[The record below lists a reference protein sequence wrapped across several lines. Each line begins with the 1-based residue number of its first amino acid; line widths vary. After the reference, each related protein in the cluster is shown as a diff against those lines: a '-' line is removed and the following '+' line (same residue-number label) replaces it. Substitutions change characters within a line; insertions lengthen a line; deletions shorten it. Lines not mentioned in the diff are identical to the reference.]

1 MKASVYITI
10 LIFYSAIL
18 FGKDNGVI
26 NEKLYFGPCNKFSKD
41 LTFDCYRSFDEVVQF
56 LKDAAKQHPGL
67 AKLESIG
74 KSFEG
79 RDLWVITIT
88 DYKTGAPEDKPG
100 IWVDGGVDS
109 DEVIATEVALGLIH
123 RLLTSNDMD
132 IVHLRK
138 TRTFYILPNMIPDV
152 SELHHKT
159 PIRPRDSTMRPWD
172 DDGDGK
178 FDEDGPDDL
187 NGDNQALQMRVQN
200 SAGQWV
206 KDEKDE
212 RLLRQRKPD
221 DEGPFYKRYSEG
233 NDDDGDG
240 KYNEDGPGGI
250 DPNRN
255 YPGNW
260 SLKQR
265 GSGPFPGSELEL
277 RTVLDFI
284 YSHPNIAASQ
294 HLHSSGGVILRPP
307 SVPEM
312 ILPNSDLQLYISLS
326 ERGLDITEYGL
337 ATSVYQ
343 WNFPRGSKNK
353 GKGQL
358 WRDSKGDIK
367 GLDPFDGAG
376 NYYGSFNDF
385 EDAYAAYGGSLDGMY
400 ELFGI
405 LAFANEIY
413 RFGEDLDNDGRV
425 SPSEQLEYNDKK
437 MNGNVFQSW
446 EEFEHP
452 TLGKVEIGGW
462 KKFGHNNPLPPELSR
477 EIERNVNFI
486 LMQARATPILVITNV
501 EQTRIEKNIYRLK
514 TTISNKGFQP
524 IELAIREKNG
534 RATPVHATI
543 IASKQV
549 TLLDEKKD
557 RMLGNIMGNA
567 EIEIDWLVQGPK
579 GASVTLE
586 SYHPKG
592 GRTNIKVRLGR

>member
-1 MKASVYITI
+1 MKAYVYISI
-10 LIFYSAIL
+10 LIFYSALL
-18 FGKDNGVI
+18 FGKDDGVT
-26 NEKLYFGPCNKFSKD
+26 NEKLYFGPCNKFAKD

-56 LKDAAKQHPGL
+56 LQDATKQYPSL

-88 DYKTGAPEDKPG
+88 DYKTGDPEDKPG

-123 RLLTSNDMD
+123 RLLTSNDKD

-138 TRTFYILPNMIPDV
+138 TRVFYILPNMIPDV

-159 PIRPRDSTMRPWD
+159 PMRPRDSTMRPWD

-178 FDEDGPDDL
+178 SDEDGPDDL
-187 NGDNQALQMRVQN
+187 NGDNQALQMRAEN

-206 KDEKDE
+206 KDEKDN
-212 RLLRQRKPD
+212 RLLRPRKPD

-307 SVPEM
+307 SVPDM
-312 ILPNSDLQLYISLS
+312 VLPNSDLHLYIALS
-326 ERGLDITEYGL
+326 ERGLGITEYGL

-367 GLDPFDGAG
+367 GLDPFDGGG
-376 NYYGSFNDF
+376 NYYGSNNDL

-425 SPSEQLEYNDKK
+425 SQSEQLQYNDKK

-446 EEFEHP
+446 EEFDHP

-462 KKFGHNNPLPPELSR
+462 KKFGHNNPLPPELPL

-501 EQTRIEKNIYRLK
+501 EQTVVEKNIYRLK

-534 RATPVHATI
+534 RATPVHAKI
-543 IASKQV
+543 IGSKQV
-549 TLLDEKKD
+549 TLLDEKKE
-557 RMLGNIMGNA
+557 RMLGNIMGNS

-592 GRTNIKVRLGR
+592 GRTNLKVRLGR

>member
-1 MKASVYITI
+1 M
-10 LIFYSAIL
+10 
-18 FGKDNGVI
+18 
-26 NEKLYFGPCNKFSKD
+26 
-41 LTFDCYRSFDEVVQF
+41 
-56 LKDAAKQHPGL
+56 
-67 AKLESIG
+67 
-74 KSFEG
+74 
-79 RDLWVITIT
+79 
-88 DYKTGAPEDKPG
+88 
-100 IWVDGGVDS
+100 
-109 DEVIATEVALGLIH
+109 IH
-123 RLLTSNDMD
+123 RLLTSNDKD

-138 TRTFYILPNMIPDV
+138 TRVFYILPNMIPDV

-159 PIRPRDSTMRPWD
+159 PMRPRDSTMRPWD

-178 FDEDGPDDL
+178 SDEDGPDDL
-187 NGDNQALQMRVQN
+187 NGDNQALQMRAEN

-206 KDEKDE
+206 KDEKDD
-212 RLLRQRKPD
+212 RLLRPRKPD

-265 GSGPFPGSELEL
+265 GSGPFPGSEFEL

-284 YSHPNIAASQ
+284 YAHPNIAASQ

-312 ILPNSDLQLYISLS
+312 VLPNSDLQLYVALS
-326 ERGLDITEYGL
+326 ERGLGITEYGL

-367 GLDPFDGAG
+367 GLDPFDGGG
-376 NYYGSFNDF
+376 NYYGSFTDL

-425 SPSEQLEYNDKK
+425 SQSEQLQYNDKK
-437 MNGNVFQSW
+437 MNGNVFQNW
-446 EEFEHP
+446 EEFDHP

-501 EQTRIEKNIYRLK
+501 EQTVIEKNIYRLK
-514 TTISNKGFQP
+514 TTIANKGFQP

-534 RATPVHATI
+534 RGSPVHATI

-549 TLLDEKKD
+549 TILDEKKE
-557 RMLGNIMGNA
+557 RMLGNIMGNS

-592 GRTNIKVRLGR
+592 GRTNLKVRLGR

>member
-1 MKASVYITI
+1 MKAYVYISI
-10 LIFYSAIL
+10 LIFYSALL
-18 FGKDNGVI
+18 FGNDDGVT
-26 NEKLYFGPCNKFSKD
+26 NDKLYFGPCNKFAKD

-56 LKDAAKQHPGL
+56 LQDAAKQYPGL

-88 DYKTGAPEDKPG
+88 DYKTGAPDDKPG

-123 RLLTSNDMD
+123 RLLTSNDSD

-138 TRTFYILPNMIPDV
+138 TRVFYILPNMIPDV

-159 PIRPRDSTMRPWD
+159 PMRPRDSTMRPWD

-178 FDEDGPDDL
+178 FDEDAPDDL

-206 KDEKDE
+206 KDEKDD
-212 RLLRQRKPD
+212 RLLRPRKPD

-233 NDDDGDG
+233 KDDDGDG

-277 RTVLDFI
+277 RTILDFI

-312 ILPNSDLQLYISLS
+312 VLPNSDLQLYIALS

-337 ATSVYQ
+337 ATSVYK

-358 WRDSKGDIK
+358 WRDSKGNIK
-367 GLDPFDGAG
+367 GLDPFYGGG
-376 NYYGSFNDF
+376 NYYGSFTDP

-413 RFGEDLDNDGRV
+413 RFGEDLDNDGR
-425 SPSEQLEYNDKK
+425 
-437 MNGNVFQSW
+437 
-446 EEFEHP
+446 
-452 TLGKVEIGGW
+452 
-462 KKFGHNNPLPPELSR
+462 
-477 EIERNVNFI
+477 
-486 LMQARATPILVITNV
+486 
-501 EQTRIEKNIYRLK
+501 
-514 TTISNKGFQP
+514 
-524 IELAIREKNG
+524 
-534 RATPVHATI
+534 
-543 IASKQV
+543 
-549 TLLDEKKD
+549 
-557 RMLGNIMGNA
+557 
-567 EIEIDWLVQGPK
+567 
-579 GASVTLE
+579 
-586 SYHPKG
+586 
-592 GRTNIKVRLGR
+592 